1 MLFKT
6 LLHHTLERIL
16 RGKKKHQIKTAYL
29 IKKMLYQTFT
39 NKIGLSNKKC
49 AQNVLVLKI
58 KIKGS
63 IQIGTRLFFHQN
75 IFLKDAEFED
85 LFNGTNIF
93 LRKIYQV
100 RFMVMSVVFLRHLI
114 QNWIFLYLTY

>member
-1 MLFKT
+1 
-6 LLHHTLERIL
+6 
-16 RGKKKHQIKTAYL
+16 
-29 IKKMLYQTFT
+29 MLYQTFT

-75 IFLKDAEFED
+75 IFFKDAEFED